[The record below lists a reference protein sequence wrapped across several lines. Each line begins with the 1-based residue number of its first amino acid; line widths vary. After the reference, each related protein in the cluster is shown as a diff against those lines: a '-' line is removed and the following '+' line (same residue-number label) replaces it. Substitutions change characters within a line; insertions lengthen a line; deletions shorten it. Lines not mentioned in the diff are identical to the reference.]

1 MSGLTEITT
10 VVDAATEYAEKNKNW
25 IILPLHSSL
34 SIADQ
39 DKVFDYA
46 PDGHRKCIVSTNI
59 AETSVTIDGIR
70 FVVDSGKMKEMSF
83 DPTTKMQRLKEFW
96 ISKASAKQRM
106 GRAGRT
112 GPGICYRIYAEKKYT
127 ELEEY
132 SQAEIHRVPLES
144 LLLQMISMGLPD
156 ARLFPFIEPPAPDA
170 IENGLLSLKKH
181 DSLTADEKITPL
193 GRALSRLPV
202 EISIGKMLLMGCV
215 FEQIQPILTMAAAL
229 SVQSPFTN
237 RAYRD
242 HECEVNKLFVS
253 NNVQGHL

>member
-1 MSGLTEITT
+1 MRFIFITEAEKGDLLIFMSGLNEITT
-10 VVDAATEYAEKNKNW
+10 ICDAATEYSEKNKNW

-39 DKVFDYA
+39 DKVFDYP
-46 PDGHRKCIVSTNI
+46 PDGIRKCIVSTNI

-70 FVVDSGKMKEMSF
+70 FVVDSGKMKEMSY
-83 DPTTKMQRLKEFW
+83 DPQTKMQRLKEFW

-112 GPGICYRIYAEKKYT
+112 GPGICYRLYAEKAYN

-156 ARLFPFIEPPAPDA
+156 ARLFPFIEPPAADT

-181 DSLTADEKITPL
+181 VQFNFRSIFHMKRKLKKSNLFLINLT
-193 GRALSRLPV
+193 
-202 EISIGKMLLMGCV
+202 
-215 FEQIQPILTMAAAL
+215 
-229 SVQSPFTN
+229 
-237 RAYRD
+237 
-242 HECEVNKLFVS
+242 LFRM
-253 NNVQGHL
+253 H

>member
-1 MSGLTEITT
+1 MRLKLNGHLDFFLIYFFCVSETEKGDLLIFMSGLTEITT

-46 PDGHRKCIVSTNI
+46 PDGTRKCIVSTNI

-70 FVVDSGKMKEMSF
+70 FVVDSGKMKEMSY
-83 DPTTKMQRLKEFW
+83 DQQTKMQRLKEFP

-112 GPGICYRIYAEKKYT
+112 GPGICYRIYSEKVYN
-127 ELEEY
+127 ELVDF

-156 ARLFPFIEPPAPDA
+156 ARLFPFIEPPATDA
-170 IENGLLSLKKH
+170 IEDGLLSLKKH
-181 DSLTADEKITPL
+181 
-193 GRALSRLPV
+193 
-202 EISIGKMLLMGCV
+202 
-215 FEQIQPILTMAAAL
+215 
-229 SVQSPFTN
+229 
-237 RAYRD
+237 
-242 HECEVNKLFVS
+242 VNTDF
-253 NNVQGHL
+253 